1 MRCTSEMKINREVM
15 QKLYCYVDESG
26 QDTSGRIFVVGVV
39 AVLDEH
45 QDEFTHLV
53 NDIERKIGKHKKWSD
68 SPDELNLAYMQQVI
82 LQIGE
87 LATGHFEIHH
97 QPSNY
102 MIATIETTINV
113 ITSYENY
120 GKASVTIDGLPK
132 LSAREAGVMLRKRGV
147 NVYSVQ
153 GRADDYVTLLRLADA
168 ICGLVRDDR
177 KADQAAQKI
186 LHAAMRRGVIR
197 EVNPK

>member
-1 MRCTSEMKINREVM
+1 M